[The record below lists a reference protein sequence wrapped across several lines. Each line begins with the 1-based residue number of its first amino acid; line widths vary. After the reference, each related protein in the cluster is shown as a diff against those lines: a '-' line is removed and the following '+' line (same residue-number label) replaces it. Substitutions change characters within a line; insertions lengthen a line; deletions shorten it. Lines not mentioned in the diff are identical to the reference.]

1 MRNIKCKDILCL
13 LLVALVVLVIY
24 KMVTPSP
31 PLPPPIVEN
40 WFGSDAWNWTKKTAS
55 KVGNKIGHAAKETGK
70 AIGNVADAAGNM
82 ASAAW
87 DGLVYETTKPAF
99 GDTAAYEHA
108 MIDWATKD
116 SRGNPRGVGSSMGRM
131 ALGIGGLVPVVGLDA
146 VQSAMQLPFK
156 AIRYVGDADYRDH
169 VFDHGGGFSNW
180 FDNDYDATLH
190 PLPAGRGHLA
200 EQHHKVPFLP
210 IRW

>member
-1 MRNIKCKDILCL
+1 MKQKQKDKLKFL
-13 LLVALVVLVIY
+13 AVVVLIAIVLPY
-24 KMVTPSP
+24 VMRCGCAANPSG
-31 PLPPPIVEN
+31 VVKEN
-40 WFGSDAWNWTKKTAS
+40 WFGSDAWKWTKKTAS
-55 KVGNKIGHAAKETGK
+55 KAGK
-70 AIGNVADAAGNM
+70 AIANAAGT
-82 ASAAW
+82 AW

-116 SRGNPRGVGSSMGRM
+116 SRGNPRGVGSAMGRL

-146 VQSAMQLPFK
+146 LQSTMQLPFK

-169 VFDHGGGFSNW
+169 VFDHGGAFSTW
-180 FDNDYDATLH
+180 FDNSYDDTLH

-200 EQHHKVPFLP
+200 SQHHKIPFLP

>member
-1 MRNIKCKDILCL
+1 MKQKQKDKLKFL
-13 LLVALVVLVIY
+13 AVVAIIAIVLMSCVANPCGRREIVV
-24 KMVTPSP
+24 K
-31 PLPPPIVEN
+31 EN
-40 WFGSDAWNWTKKTAS
+40 WFGSDAWKWTKKAAS
-55 KVGNKIGHAAKETGK
+55 KAGK
-70 AIGNVADAAGNM
+70 AISNAAG
-82 ASAAW
+82 AAW

-99 GDTAAYEHA
+99 GDTAAYEHS
-108 MIDWATKD
+108 MIDWATTDNK
-116 SRGNPRGVGSSMGRM
+116 GNPRGVGSSMGRL

-146 VQSAMQLPFK
+146 LQGAMQLPFK

-180 FDNDYDATLH
+180 FDNDPDATLH

-200 EQHHKVPFLP
+200 SQTHKVPFLP

>member
-1 MRNIKCKDILCL
+1 
-13 LLVALVVLVIY
+13 
-24 KMVTPSP
+24 MVTPSP
-31 PLPPPIVEN
+31 PPPPPIVEN

-55 KVGNKIGHAAKETGK
+55 KVGNKIGK
-70 AIGNVADAAGNM
+70 AADAAGNM

-99 GDTAAYEHA
+99 GDTAAYEHS

-116 SRGNPRGVGSSMGRM
+116 NRGNPRDVGSAMGRL
-131 ALGIGGLVPVVGLDA
+131 ALGLGGLVPVVGFDA
-146 VQSAMQLPFK
+146 MQSAMQLPFK

-180 FDNDYDATLH
+180 FDNSYDDVLH

-200 EQHHKVPFLP
+200 SQTHKFFNVLIIKNFT
-210 IRW
+210 ISRNCHA

>member
-1 MRNIKCKDILCL
+1 MKQKQKDKLKFL
-13 LLVALVVLVIY
+13 AVVAIIAIVLMSCVANPCGRREIVV
-24 KMVTPSP
+24 K
-31 PLPPPIVEN
+31 EN

-55 KVGNKIGHAAKETGK
+55 NVGHKIGDAAR
-70 AIGNVADAAGNM
+70 AVGNVAG
-82 ASAAW
+82 AAW

-99 GDTAAYEHA
+99 GDTAAYEHS

-116 SRGNPRGVGSSMGRM
+116 NRGNPRDVGSAMGRL
-131 ALGIGGLVPVVGLDA
+131 ALGLGGLVPVVGFDA
-146 VQSAMQLPFK
+146 MQSAMQLPFK

-180 FDNDYDATLH
+180 FDNSYDDVLH

-200 EQHHKVPFLP
+200 SQTHKVPFLP

>member
-13 LLVALVVLVIY
+13 LLVALVVIVIY

-31 PLPPPIVEN
+31 PPPPPIVEN

-55 KVGNKIGHAAKETGK
+55 KVGNKIGK
-70 AIGNVADAAGNM
+70 AADAAGNM

-99 GDTAAYEHA
+99 GDTAAYEHS
-108 MIDWATKD
+108 MIDWATRDDK
-116 SRGNPRGVGSSMGRM
+116 GNPRGVGSSMGRL
-131 ALGIGGLVPVVGLDA
+131 ALGLGGLVPVVGLDA
-146 VQSAMQLPFK
+146 MQSAMQLPFK

-200 EQHHKVPFLP
+200 SQTHKLPFLP

>member
-1 MRNIKCKDILCL
+1 MGNIKYKDKCKDILFV
-13 LLVALVVLVIY
+13 LLVALVVIVIC
-24 KMVTPSP
+24 KMVTPS
-31 PLPPPIVEN
+31 PPIVEN
-40 WFGSDAWNWTKKTAS
+40 WFGSDAWNWTKKTA
-55 KVGNKIGHAAKETGK
+55 NKIGK
-70 AIGNVADAAGNM
+70 AAGK
-82 ASAAW
+82 AW

-108 MIDWATKD
+108 MINWATKD
-116 SRGNPRGVGSSMGRM
+116 SRGNPLGVGSAMGRM
-131 ALGIGGLVPVVGLDA
+131 ALGIGGLVPVIGLDA

-180 FDNDYDATLH
+180 FDNSYDDTLH

-200 EQHHKVPFLP
+200 KQHHKIPFLP